1 MIQHKPLTLDEV
13 IELMEDAGSRSR
25 KLPMKTYM
33 DRVVRLCQMW
43 IERVE
48 KQKDDYK

>member
-25 KLPMKTYM
+25 KLPNKTYM
-33 DRVVRLCQMW
+33 DRVVRLCHMW
-43 IERVE
+43 LDYIE